1 MAMAGGVPLL
11 LFSTPILAVIR
22 DTRGLA
28 LAALPLQVFILLF
41 CLHQPPFYLVHESV
55 LFVTA
60 LAIGLLVFAERIFAR
75 LHIGPIF
82 QPAAMLLLAGFLL
95 WGSPTLARADV
106 SLRPKVHEAVLARAA
121 SREILGPHARVSGRE
136 AGWYASGAAHWHDI
150 QRDLAPTAFYL
161 TRVLTS

>member
-1 MAMAGGVPLL
+1 
-11 LFSTPILAVIR
+11 
-22 DTRGLA
+22 
-28 LAALPLQVFILLF
+28 LQVFILLF

-121 SREILGPHARVSGRE
+121 SREILGPHARVSGARQ
-136 AGWYASGAAHWHDI
+136 AGTHPELRIGTISNAI
-150 QRDLAPTAFYL
+150 LPPTAFY
-161 TRVLTS
+161 